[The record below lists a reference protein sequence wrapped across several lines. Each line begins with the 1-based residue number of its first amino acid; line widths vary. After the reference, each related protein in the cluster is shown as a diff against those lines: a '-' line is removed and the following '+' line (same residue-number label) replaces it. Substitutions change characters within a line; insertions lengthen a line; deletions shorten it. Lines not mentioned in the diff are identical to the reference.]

1 MILPHNIKTDEFTVF
16 LPYIYAHG
24 ELEKFFQNDLVCTN
38 SLEIY
43 FYYMQIKLGDE
54 NSKVRLF
61 GFKAMNSN
69 GEIRDVMI
77 YLWKKRNM
85 VRGLIVDVIDKES
98 LEYAED
104 CFNSLKSII

>member
-1 MILPHNIKTDEFTVF
+1 
-16 LPYIYAHG
+16 
-24 ELEKFFQNDLVCTN
+24 
-38 SLEIY
+38 
-43 FYYMQIKLGDE
+43 
-54 NSKVRLF
+54 
-61 GFKAMNSN
+61 MNSN